1 MFNYL
6 PLQWMFLFYFY
17 SFCGW
22 VWESL
27 YVSVLEKRLVNRGFM
42 RGPFLP
48 LYGCGGVMMLVVSK
62 PFYDRVILV
71 YVAGCLGATLLELVT
86 GILMETLFKVRY
98 WDYHHKKFNFMGY
111 TCLESTLF
119 WGVCTV
125 VFTHYLQLPIEK
137 VLLAI
142 PYQILSIVTIVLTV
156 LISFDF
162 MIAFKTALELRDI
175 LAYMDKAKE
184 EMRKMQKRLD
194 ALVAFKGED
203 VREGIGNRIEGIGA
217 GISNRVEGISNGI
230 SNRVEGISNGIS
242 SRVEGISNGIS
253 SRMDV
258 LSSSL
263 EKSFSLIREKIM
275 LNPSDYVMGVRE
287 EVSELY
293 AKYRIIMD
301 RVTPSPV
308 KNFFE
313 WYKERT
319 IMGNPTMY
327 SEKFKFSLEEVK
339 ERVSRRNRHEE

>member
-6 PLQWMFLFYFY
+6 PSQWMFLFYFY

-71 YVAGCLGATLLELVT
+71 YVAGCLGATLLELIT

-142 PYQILSIVTIVLTV
+142 PLRLLSIVTIVLTA

-175 LAYMDKAKE
+175 LMYMEKAKA
-184 EMRKMQKRLD
+184 EMQKMQKRLD
-194 ALVAFKGED
+194 GIIAFGGEV
-203 VREGIGNRIEGIGA
+203 VRTGIGNRVDA
-217 GISNRVEGISNGI
+217 
-230 SNRVEGISNGIS
+230 IS
-242 SRVEGISNGIS
+242 STLESTF
-253 SRMDV
+253 
-258 LSSSL
+258 SSL
-263 EKSFSLIREKIM
+263 REKMRLNPAAYVGSVRDEVGELYVKYRVIMSRFTPPPVKSFF
-275 LNPSDYVMGVRE
+275 DW
-287 EVSELY
+287 
-293 AKYRIIMD
+293 YR
-301 RVTPSPV
+301 
-308 KNFFE
+308 N
-313 WYKERT
+313 RT
-319 IMGNPTMY
+319 IAGNPTMV
-327 SEKFKFSLEEVK
+327 SKFKSSLDELK
-339 ERVSRRNRHEE
+339 EKAMTKMGK